1 MERRIPL
8 FRTYWDKEDVSAV
21 NEVIESAMN
30 WATGPKVQEFER
42 QIAEY
47 ADTKY
52 ALVFSSGTS
61 ALHATL
67 LAYGIGKGD
76 EVIAPSFTFIS
87 TANSALFVGAKPVF
101 ADIEEETF
109 GLDPRDVEEKIT
121 KKTKAIVPVH
131 YGGCPCKIKELKEMA
146 EDRGLLLIE
155 DAAES
160 LGATSDGKKIGSFGD
175 CAMFSF
181 CANKII
187 STGEGGAIVTDTK
200 DVYDRLKLIR
210 SHGRLETE
218 DYFASAKQMDY
229 VSLGYNFRLSNILAA
244 LGVSQ
249 MKKVEDVIAMRRRNA
264 KLMTKELAKV
274 EGLRTP
280 IEPKGDRHVYQL
292 YTILLEKKRL
302 RDELMAHLVG
312 KGIGCKIYFSPI
324 HLTRFYKEEFGHR
337 TGELPNT
344 EDLSQR
350 VLTLPMHPML
360 TEEDIRHIAGEIKS
374 FLSE

>member
-1 MERRIPL
+1 VKKKIPL
-8 FRTYWDKEDVSAV
+8 FKTYWDKEDVDSV
-21 NEVIESAMN
+21 SSTIESGMN
-30 WATGPKVQEFER
+30 WATGPNVQEFER

-47 ADTKY
+47 ADTEY

-61 ALHATL
+61 ALHAAL
-67 LAYGIGKGD
+67 LAHGIGKSD
-76 EVIAPSFTFIS
+76 EVIVPSFTFIS

-109 GLDPRDVEEKIT
+109 GLEPDDVEEEIT

-131 YGGCPCKIKELKEMA
+131 YGGCSCRIKELTEIA
-146 EDRGLLLIE
+146 EDHGLLLIE

-160 LGATSDGKKIGSFGD
+160 LGATVDGKKIGSFGD
-175 CAMFSF
+175 SAMFSF
-181 CANKII
+181 CANKIL

-200 DVYDRLKLIR
+200 DVYERLKLIR
-210 SHGRLETE
+210 SHGRLESE

-229 VSLGYNFRLSNILAA
+229 VSLGYNFRLSNILAT

-249 MKKVEDVIAMRRRNA
+249 MKKVEKVIAMRRKNA
-264 KLMTKELAKV
+264 TLMSKELAKTS
-274 EGLRTP
+274 GLRTP
-280 IEPKGDRHVYQL
+280 IEPRGYRHVYQL
-292 YTILLEKKRL
+292 YTILLENKRL
-302 RDELMAHLVG
+302 RDELMKHLVSC
-312 KGIGCKIYFSPI
+312 GIGCKVYFSPI
-324 HLTRFYKEEFGHR
+324 HLTKFYKEEFGHR

-360 TEEDIRHIAGEIKS
+360 KDEEIRYITDEIKS